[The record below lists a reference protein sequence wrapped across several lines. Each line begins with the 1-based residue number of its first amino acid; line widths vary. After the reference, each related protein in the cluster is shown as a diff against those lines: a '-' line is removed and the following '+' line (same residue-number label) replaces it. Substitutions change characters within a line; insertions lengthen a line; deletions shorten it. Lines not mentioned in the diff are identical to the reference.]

1 MRSCDKEKGRKYVA
15 LVAQVCEYCTVVII
29 PSSLCP
35 IPYQHPSQT
44 WSCFNA
50 WCCSATL
57 SVSTPFSAT
66 SYLQQILHHSQ
77 PPPTSSRSYTIPSHL
92 LPPADPTPFPATSY
106 LQQILH
112 HSQPP
117 PTSSR
122 SYTIPSHL
130 LPPADPTPFP
140 ATSYLQQ
147 IHPRLIPP
155 RHWERG
161 AAAC

>member
-35 IPYQHPSQT
+35 LPTSKSDMELLQRLVLPLTHT
-44 WSCFNA
+44 WQVS
-50 WCCSATL
+50 SATL
-57 SVSTPFSAT
+57 SVS
-66 SYLQQILHHSQ
+66 
-77 PPPTSSRSYTIPSHL
+77 
-92 LPPADPTPFPATSY
+92 
-106 LQQILH
+106 
-112 HSQPP
+112 
-117 PTSSR
+117 
-122 SYTIPSHL
+122 
-130 LPPADPTPFP
+130 TPFP

>member
-15 LVAQVCEYCTVVII
+15 LVAQGLNL
-29 PSSLCP
+29 PL
-35 IPYQHPSQT
+35 
-44 WSCFNA
+44 
-50 WCCSATL
+50 SAT
-57 SVSTPFSAT
+57 SHTNIQVRHGAVSTPGAAVLLSV
-66 SYLQQILHHSQ
+66 LVHHSQ

-122 SYTIPSHL
+122 SIPGSYHPGIGSGEL
-130 LPPADPTPFP
+130 LHADSQHVQLDT
-140 ATSYLQQ
+140 
-147 IHPRLIPP
+147 
-155 RHWERG
+155 
-161 AAAC
+161 